1 MTPKEFLMLARLLRP
16 ENYVSIRQLQKSP
29 SKVLSEWEFKIVINN
44 WKPIWI
50 FLSLEEFEKILE
62 EYELLQDEEY
72 LKDIEEARAEKEFI
86 PAEEVWKKAGLI

>member
-1 MTPKEFLMLARLLRP
+1 MLGRLLRP

-72 LKDIEEARAEKEFI
+72 LKDIEEARAEKEFYTR
-86 PAEEVWKKAGLI
+86 EDVVKMFNLNV